1 MYPIKG
7 KLRRA
12 DRLCDGAWDNAAS
25 VVDRVPS
32 DQRADVV
39 AILRDI
45 ERVQQ
50 SILRLCAKLDNVY
63 I

>member
-1 MYPIKG
+1 M
-7 KLRRA
+7 RA
-12 DRLCDGAWDNAAS
+12 DRLCYGAWDNVAS

-32 DQRADVV
+32 DQRTDVV

-50 SILRLCAKLDNVY
+50 SILRLCDKLE
-63 I
+63 